1 MRRRQPFVSNVRGD
15 QHEPS
20 PFLQYRRSSASV
32 GSALPSSGRSVF
44 VSRLTS
50 SAIGSQASLPAGP
63 MRVPESTL
71 VETQRDVEGLVWPSR
86 ITSSARRLRFA
97 SKCCI
102 NGISV
107 RRLILGRAGPFGL
120 DAIVGASAS
129 VLWLLHGGR
138 T

>member
-1 MRRRQPFVSNVRGD
+1 LAHDPFPTRRSSDLQPFVSNVRGD

-32 GSALPSSGRSVF
+32 GSALPSPGRSVF

-71 VETQRDVEGLVWPSR
+71 VETRSEEH
-86 ITSSARRLRFA
+86 TSELQS
-97 SKCCI
+97 
-102 NGISV
+102 GE
-107 RRLILGRAGPFGL
+107 
-120 DAIVGASAS
+120 
-129 VLWLLHGGR
+129 